1 MPAFTKTYFHAIWT
15 VKYRAQL
22 LTPVI
27 ERVVMTTITG
37 KCKSLKCHLFAAN
50 GALDHVHI
58 AIEIPPTLAPAKV
71 IGTIKGTA
79 SHEIN
84 EMRLTEERFRW
95 QDGYG
100 LLTFGPRA
108 LDEVVAYIENQKE
121 RHRIGDLIA
130 GLERT
135 EQ

>member
-1 MPAFTKTYFHAIWT
+1 MPAFTKTYFHAIWA
-15 VKYRAQL
+15 VKYRTPL
-22 LTPVI
+22 LTPAI
-27 ERVVMTTITG
+27 ERVVMATITE
-37 KCKSLKCHLFAAN
+37 KCESLKCHLFAAN
-50 GALDHVHI
+50 GALDHIHI
-58 AIEIPPTLAPAKV
+58 ALEIPPTLAPAKV
-71 IGTIKGTA
+71 VGTIKGAA

-108 LDEVVAYIENQKE
+108 LQEVVAYIENQKE
-121 RHRIGDLIA
+121 RHRVGDLIV